1 MPNSKV
7 TAFLDANHVPYE
19 VIHHR
24 VDYTAQETAADTH
37 TPGREFAKT
46 VILDVGAGHA
56 MAVLPALYRLDL
68 DKLRHAVGTRQISL
82 ASELEMSQ
90 LCPDCDVGAEPPLGN
105 LYDMPVYVDETL
117 EKDETITFNGG
128 THDDAIR
135 MRYEDFKRLVHPT
148 PMDLAQT
155 V

>member
-1 MPNSKV
+1 MPNQKI
-7 TAFLDANHVPYE
+7 TAYLDDHDVPYE

-46 VILDVGAGHA
+46 VILDVGALHA
-56 MAVLPALYRLDL
+56 MAVVPALYRIDL
-68 DKLRHAVGTRQISL
+68 EKIRESIGTRQISL

-90 LCPDCDVGAEPPLGN
+90 LCPDCDVGAEPPLGS
-105 LYDMPVYVDETL
+105 LYGMPVFVDPTL
-117 EKDETITFNGG
+117 EEDETITFNAG
-128 THDDAIR
+128 THDEAIR

-148 PMDLAQT
+148 PMDMIEA

>member
-1 MPNSKV
+1 MPNQKV
-7 TAFLDANHVPYE
+7 TTFLDEHDVPYE

-24 VDYTAQETAADTH
+24 TDYTAQETAADTH
-37 TPGREFAKT
+37 TPGRAFAKT
-46 VILDVGAGHA
+46 VILDIGALHA
-56 MAVLPALYRLDL
+56 MAVVPAPCRIDL
-68 DKLRHAVGTRQISL
+68 EKIRESIGTRQISL

-105 LYDMPVYVDETL
+105 LYGMPVFVDPAL

-135 MRYEDFKRLVHPT
+135 MRYEDFQRLVHPT
-148 PMDLAQT
+148 PMDMIEA

>member
-1 MPNSKV
+1 MPNPKV
-7 TAFLDANHVPYE
+7 TAFLDAHHVPYE

-46 VILDVGAGHA
+46 VILDVGVGHA
-56 MAVLPALYRLDL
+56 MAVIPALYRVDL
-68 DKLRHAVGTRQISL
+68 EKIRQSVGTRQVSL

-105 LYDMPVYVDETL
+105 LYDMPVYVDPTL

-135 MRYEDFKRLVHPT
+135 MRYEDFERLVHPRRLD
-148 PMDLAQT
+148 MIET